1 VLYRMPLN
9 EECAYDR
16 IPSPVSF
23 SSFTLFAFLSAA
35 VAAVCLP
42 AFLPTLSSRQEEVK
56 EELNQSSIIARTNG
70 GLCALSVWK
79 AADMFAAAAAGY

>member
-1 VLYRMPLN
+1 MPLN

-35 VAAVCLP
+35 VAAVVSAC
-42 AFLPTLSSRQEEVK
+42 LPTLSSRQEEVK

-79 AADMFAAAAAGY
+79 AADMFAAAAAAAGY